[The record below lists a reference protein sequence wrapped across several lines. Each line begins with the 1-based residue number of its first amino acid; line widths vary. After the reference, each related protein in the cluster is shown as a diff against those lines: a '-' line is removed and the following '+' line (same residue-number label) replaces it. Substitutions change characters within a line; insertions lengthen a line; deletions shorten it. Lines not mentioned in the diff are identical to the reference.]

1 MNRAYTLL
9 LATLAA
15 ILISACSDSS
25 NFDPYAAQEKRP
37 FYPSTITFNTI
48 DNNETKNDKKWD
60 FTYNSDNTIKTY
72 KYQNTITT
80 KDGKEI
86 TEAHTGKII
95 YYTDATGNRW
105 MQNDIIVSNTVKDL
119 TTMESYIDTIKEDV
133 RLSSGLIQ
141 SIRTTGQRSYSNG
154 TKEIYSNSRE
164 FTYTDKYCTSSIHN
178 TSTATTTYRYAWS
191 NSRLNKITVS
201 EQGKNNNIQQQVYSY
216 TYSNRDLGCDYG
228 FNTLAFI
235 YGNMPEIYAA
245 MNLFGE
251 TSAYKLES
259 EYYSGYGNIN
269 GMQYNISPISR
280 SFSILETTGSITYMA
295 DSPNSSTYNFT
306 FTNK

>member
-9 LATLAA
+9 LATLTA
-15 ILISACSDSS
+15 ILFSACSDSS
-25 NFDPYAAQEKRP
+25 DFNPYESREKRP

-60 FTYNSDNTIKTY
+60 FTYNADNTIRTY
-72 KYQNTITT
+72 KFHNTITT
-80 KDGKEI
+80 KEGKEI
-86 TEAHTGKII
+86 TESHSGKII

-105 MQNDIIVSNTVKDL
+105 MQNDLIVNNTVKDF
-119 TTMESYIDTIKEDV
+119 TTIESYIDTIKEDV

-154 TKEIYSNSRE
+154 TKEIYSNNRE
-164 FTYTDKYCTSSIHN
+164 FTYTDKYCTSSTYN
-178 TSTATTTYRYAWS
+178 TSTSTTTYRYDWS

-201 EQGKNNNIQQQVYSY
+201 EQGKNNNIQQHVY
-216 TYSNRDLGCDYG
+216 TYTYNSKELSKDYG
-228 FNTLAFI
+228 FNTLSFI

-269 GMQYNISPISR
+269 GVQYNISPISR
-280 SFSILETTGSITYMA
+280 SFSILETTGSITYTA